1 MQHHF
6 ALVEIE
12 NSAQDIYRTYI
23 VRTGEWSGMEALG
36 RVELPTNGLG
46 NRCSIHLSYRA
57 TSRNR
62 LDAVLVYRNGELRIV
77 YPIAAQLR
85 GALNLRTVNRS
96 RRLCTAT
103 PRLQPSFVQPAS
115 PRRWVAGGPSATALH
130 ARTAPPWKSCRHQH
144 RPRSSAGLRSPC
156 LRCPLCSAACAT
168 PYDARR

>member
-57 TSRNR
+57 T
-62 LDAVLVYRNGELRIV
+62 
-77 YPIAAQLR
+77 
-85 GALNLRTVNRS
+85 
-96 RRLCTAT
+96 RRQEA
-103 PRLQPSFVQPAS
+103 
-115 PRRWVAGGPSATALH
+115 
-130 ARTAPPWKSCRHQH
+130 
-144 RPRSSAGLRSPC
+144 
-156 LRCPLCSAACAT
+156 
-168 PYDARR
+168 